1 MNLNQLTVEARL
13 RSNWESVDLGIMLAR
28 RHWALMASLWLLP
41 AAVVYLLAVVLVP
54 ASPNWGLMAAWW
66 LKPVYDRLPLLVVS
80 RQLFGETIGW
90 RQALAHFRQANAR
103 DWLAWI
109 SIRRLSFTRAFDMP
123 VTVLEGSR
131 GQVRSARISVLHRD
145 SAGTASWLHI
155 VGAHVEMGLL
165 LGIAALS
172 YLMLPEQLEIDWIPL
187 LSTDVTLYTWITNGV
202 YLLVMAAVAPF
213 YICGG
218 FMLYI
223 GRRVALEAWDI
234 EIQFRKL
241 RERLEKQSA
250 AGIGSKRPRARA
262 SATTALLLAC
272 SFGVLLG
279 NPTPAAADPVT
290 PSQAQEI
297 IDETLAG
304 EEFHQR
310 EEVSGWRLKEFESSE
325 FRYPEWLI
333 AFVEWLESREIDSED
348 EHSEAGDIGP
358 LLAGIIEV
366 LLWVLAISLV
376 IYLLWHFRHHIRR
389 GLGYKPKTA
398 TEKSQPETLFGL
410 DVRRESLPED
420 VTAEVQRLWRTGN
433 QREALGLLYRATLSN
448 LISRYA
454 CDFQDHFTESE
465 CAQLVREGATQ
476 DSRLQP
482 ALVHFF
488 TLLTA
493 TWQRQAYAHRAP
505 QTAHLESLCNQWR
518 EVFRDEN

>member
-13 RSNWESVDLGIMLAR
+13 RSNWESVDLGVLLAR
-28 RHWALMASLWLLP
+28 RHWALMAGLWLLP
-41 AAVVYLLAVVLVP
+41 AAAIYLLAALLVP
-54 ASPNWGLMAAWW
+54 ANPNWGLMAAWW
-66 LKPVYDRLPLLVVS
+66 LKPAYERLPLLVVS
-80 RQLFGETIGW
+80 RQLFGETLGW
-90 RQALAHFRQANAR
+90 RQALGLFRQANAR
-103 DWLAWI
+103 DWLSWI
-109 SIRRLSFTRAFDMP
+109 SVRRLSFTRAFDLP

-145 SAGTASWLHI
+145 GAGTASWLHI

-165 LGIAALS
+165 IGIAALS

-187 LSTDVTLYTWITNGV
+187 LASDVTLYTWVTNGV
-202 YLLVMAAVAPF
+202 YLLAMAAVAPF

-241 RERLEKQSA
+241 RERLDRQSPA
-250 AGIGSKRPRARA
+250 ARQRSPRARA
-262 SATTALLLAC
+262 AATTAMVLAC
-272 SFGVLLG
+272 SLAMLLG
-279 NPTPAAADPVT
+279 NPLPANADPVT
-290 PSQAQEI
+290 PAQAQEV
-297 IDETLAG
+297 IDATLAG
-304 EEFHQR
+304 EDFHQR
-310 EEVSGWRLKEFESSE
+310 EEVSGWRLKEFKSSE

-333 AFVEWLESREIDSED
+333 ALVEWLEARQTDSD
-348 EHSEAGDIGP
+348 EPTGEAGDIGP
-358 LLAGIIEV
+358 LLAAIVEV
-366 LLWVLAISLV
+366 LLWLLAAALIAF
-376 IYLLWHFRHHIRR
+376 LLWHFRHHIRR
-389 GLGYKPKTA
+389 GLGYKPRVPA
-398 TEKSQPETLFGL
+398 EKSQPETLFGL

-420 VTAEVQRLWRTGN
+420 VTGEVQRLWQAGK

-465 CAQLVREGATQ
+465 CAQLVRDDAVQ
-476 DSRLQP
+476 DTRLQP
-482 ALVHFF
+482 ALVQFF

-505 QTAHLESLCNQWR
+505 QTAHLQSLCNQWR
-518 EVFRDEN
+518 EVFRDES